1 MLVLSR
7 KTGERIHIG
16 NDVFVEIR
24 RVAGNRVTLAINAP
38 RSVRVLRGELLDAA
52 QAFEEPKQA
61 DTTMSDTKTETFI
74 VSQDPIPTNAPD
86 SSTFSI

>member
-16 NDVFVEIR
+16 NDVFVEVR
-24 RVAGNRVTLAINAP
+24 RVAGNRVTLAISAP

-52 QAFEEPKQA
+52 RAFEKPAQTDA
-61 DTTMSDTKTETFI
+61 ATSDTQTETFI
-74 VSQDPIPTNAPD
+74 VSQDPMPTNVPD
-86 SSTFSI
+86 SSTYSI